1 VSVWEVVLVAAAAA
15 YALKLSGFFVPAA
28 ILERPRIERMAALMT
43 VGLLAALVATQTFTT
58 GQQVVLDA
66 RLPAV
71 VVAGGLLAIRTPFL
85 VVVIVAAAVAAGL
98 RALGW
103 LG

>member
-1 VSVWEVVLVAAAAA
+1 MNTWLIILIACAIA
-15 YALKLSGFFVPAA
+15 YALKLAGYFIPAGV
-28 ILERPRIERMAALMT
+28 LERPRVARTAELMT
-43 VGLLAALVATQTFTT
+43 VGLLAALVATQTFTIGT
-58 GQQVVLDA
+58 ELVIDA

-71 VVAGGLLAIRTPFL
+71 IVAGVLFLLRVPFI

-103 LG
+103 VG

>member
-1 VSVWEVVLVAAAAA
+1 VNTWLMILIACAAA
-15 YALKLSGFFVPAA
+15 YALKLSGFFVPAGL
-28 ILERPRIERMAALMT
+28 LERPRIARTAELMT

-58 GQQVVLDA
+58 GTELVVDA
-66 RLPAV
+66 RLPALV
-71 VVAGGLLAIRTPFL
+71 LAGGLLALRVPFII
-85 VVVIVAAAVAAGL
+85 VVIAAAALAAGL

>member
-1 VSVWEVVLVAAAAA
+1 MNTWLMILIACAAA
-15 YALKLSGFFVPAA
+15 YALKLSGFFVPAGL
-28 ILERPRIERMAALMT
+28 LERPRIARTAELMT

-58 GQQVVLDA
+58 GTELVVDA
-66 RLPAV
+66 RLPALV
-71 VVAGGLLAIRTPFL
+71 LAGGLLALRVPFI
-85 VVVIVAAAVAAGL
+85 VVVIAAAVLAAGL